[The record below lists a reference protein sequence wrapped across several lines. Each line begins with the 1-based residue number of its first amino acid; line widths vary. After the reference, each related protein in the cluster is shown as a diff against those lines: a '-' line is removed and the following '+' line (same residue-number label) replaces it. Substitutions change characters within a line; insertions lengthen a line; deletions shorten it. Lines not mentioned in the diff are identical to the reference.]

1 MEMDIEIVSVDQLVP
16 YYNNPR
22 LNNDAVD
29 AVANSIKE
37 FGFKQPIVIDKDNV
51 IIAGHTRWEASQELG
66 LTEVPIIRADDLTE
80 EQIKAYRIADNKTAE
95 LADWDLDKL
104 ELEMMD
110 LDDDYM
116 SQFGFDFEIEG
127 EAETEEEQQKE
138 KRIKQLELK
147 SFEHHDYL
155 VFVFDNQQDWL
166 SAVSKFDIERVDAG
180 YGDTKK
186 VGVGRVLNGKE
197 LLEKI

>member
-116 SQFGFDFEIEG
+116 SQFGFDFELEG

>member
-1 MEMDIEIVSVDQLVP
+1 MEMDIEIVPVDQLVP

-95 LADWDLDKL
+95 LAEWDLDKL

>member
-1 MEMDIEIVSVDQLVP
+1 MEMDIEIVPVDQLVP

-110 LDDDYM
+110 LDDNYM

>member
-1 MEMDIEIVSVDQLVP
+1 MTIEIEVLSVDQLTP

-22 LNNDAVD
+22 MNDDAVD
-29 AVANSIKE
+29 LVANSIKE

-51 IIAGHTRWEASQELG
+51 IVAGHTRWGASQKLG
-66 LTEVPIIRADDLTE
+66 LEEVPVIRATDLTD
-80 EQIKAYRIADNKTAE
+80 EQIKAYRLADNKTAE
-95 LADWDLDKL
+95 MAEWDLDKL

-110 LDDDYM
+110 LDDGYM
-116 SQFGFDFEIEG
+116 AQFGFDFEIEG
-127 EAETEEEQQKE
+127 EAETDDEKQKE

-147 SFEHHDYL
+147 AFEHHDYV

-166 SAVSKFDIERVDAG
+166 NVVSKFNLGRVDAG

-197 LLEKI
+197 LLERL

>member
-95 LADWDLDKL
+95 LAEWDLDKL